1 MSEQA
6 AARRSVRRSGGVL
19 LYFFLI
25 LLFLCCPPPL
35 FGPAGCSSPRLPD
48 SFCNEYVQ
56 RIPSLWNMMDEEC
69 RKYIHR

>member
-1 MSEQA
+1 MSRQPPGG
-6 AARRSVRRSGGVL
+6 RSDAQVVYYST
-19 LYFFLI
+19 FFS
-25 LLFLCCPPPL
+25 FFYSCVTPPPL

-69 RKYIHR
+69 RKYVHR